1 MSSSIEYAL
10 ESMQSVLVSK
20 NADYKIDGE
29 FSNFEFAAKVANVS
43 TETVMMVMIGIKL
56 GRLMGASQDNY
67 NNESAADT
75 IMDLA
80 GYANILNAFKN
91 HNTEDEV
98 DF

>member
-1 MSSSIEYAL
+1 MSASSSIELSL
-10 ESMQSVLVSK
+10 EGMLAVLVGK
-20 NADYKIDGE
+20 NEDYRIDGE

-43 TETVMMVMIGIKL
+43 TETVMLVMIGIKL

-91 HNTEDEV
+91 YKSLE
-98 DF
+98 F

>member
-1 MSSSIEYAL
+1 MPESSFIDQAL
-10 ESMQSVLVSK
+10 DGMRAVLVGK
-20 NADYKIDGE
+20 NEDYRIDGE

-56 GRLMGASQDNY
+56 GRLMGASQNNY

-91 HNTEDEV
+91 YKSLE
-98 DF
+98 F